1 MRLSGVMPPMP
12 ESRAP
17 IAIFTIGTQGD
28 IRPCVALG
36 VGLQR
41 AGYPVRIV
49 TSDNFEHMVRNAGL
63 AFFPLTANFQTL
75 LDSNR
80 EIADKGLDMS
90 AMARISR
97 HFYAEWATQWANE
110 GIAATEGAGL
120 LIGVANSTLLA
131 KAVAEARGIPFVGAQ
146 LQPLTPSRYMPPLV
160 LVGGHKLP
168 PALNM
173 TAYNVLRLLVW
184 YVMKPAIN
192 NIVRPQLGLPGY
204 PWYGPYFNNRH
215 QRVLYGFSPHVVPR
229 PDDWPETAQ
238 ITGYWFLDQP
248 DWQPPD
254 SLRAFLDAGP
264 KPIYVGF
271 GSMVSTRAEQFTAA
285 VLEAVR
291 RSGQR
296 AVLATG
302 WGGLSDAEGTRDE
315 RIFFTRSAPHDWLF
329 PRMAAAVHHGGAG
342 TTAAA
347 ARAGIPSVIVPFF
360 GDQPFWARCLQ
371 REGAAP
377 SIVDRRNM
385 SAEVL
390 SAAIQTA
397 VSKPMR
403 EAAASLG
410 RKVRAEDGVERAIAL
425 LRQWGLLAFARDE
438 SFSISDGSQKV
449 LLSESLFLRA

>member
-1 MRLSGVMPPMP
+1 MRGALLRML
-12 ESRAP
+12 ESSAP

-49 TSDNFEHMVRNAGL
+49 TSDNFEGMVRAAGL

-97 HFYAEWATQWANE
+97 HFYGEWAMQWASE
-110 GIAATEGAGL
+110 GMAAAQGAGL
-120 LIGVANSTLLA
+120 IIGVANSTLLA
-131 KAVAEARGIPFVGAQ
+131 KAVAEAQGIPFVGAQ
-146 LQPLTPSRYMPPLV
+146 LQPLTPSRHMPPLV
-160 LVGGHKLP
+160 LVGGRKLA

-173 TAYNVLRLLVW
+173 AAYNVLRLLVW

-192 NIVRPQLGLPGY
+192 DIVRPQLGLPRY

-215 QRVLYGFSPHVVPR
+215 HRVLYGFSHHVVPR
-229 PDDWPETAQ
+229 PADWPETAQ
-238 ITGYWFLDQP
+238 ITGYWFHRQA
-248 DWQPPD
+248 DWHPPEA
-254 SLRAFLDAGP
+254 LRAFLDAGS

-271 GSMVSTRAEQFTAA
+271 GSMISTRAEQFTAT

-302 WGGLSDAEGTRDE
+302 WGGLAGEEGAQDGQ
-315 RIFFTRSAPHDWLF
+315 IFFTRGAPHDWLF
-329 PRMAAAVHHGGAG
+329 PRMVAAVHHGGAG

-347 ARAGIPSVIVPFF
+347 VRAGIPSVIVPFF

-371 REGAAP
+371 REGVAP
-377 SIVDRRNM
+377 AMVDRRTM
-385 SAEVL
+385 RMETL
-390 SAAIQTA
+390 LAAIDA
-397 VSKPMR
+397 ALKPPMR
-403 EAAASLG
+403 KAAASLG
-410 RKVRAEDGVERAIAL
+410 TKVRAEDGVREAIAC
-425 LRQWGLLAFARDE
+425 LRNWGLLKPVQDEELALAVAR
-438 SFSISDGSQKV
+438 
-449 LLSESLFLRA
+449 

>member
-1 MRLSGVMPPMP
+1 MP
-12 ESRAP
+12 ESHAP

-49 TSDNFEHMVRNAGL
+49 TSDNFESMVRAAGL

-75 LDSNR
+75 LDSHR
-80 EIADKGLDMS
+80 EIADQGLDMS

-97 HFYAEWATQWANE
+97 HFYAEWATHWASE
-110 GIAATEGAGL
+110 GMAAAQGAGL

-131 KAVAEARGIPFVGAQ
+131 KAVAQAQGIPFVGAQ
-146 LQPLTPSRYMPPLV
+146 LQPLTPSRQMSPLV
-160 LVGGHKLP
+160 LVGGRKLP

-173 TAYNVLRLLVW
+173 AAYNVLRLLVW

-192 NIVRPQLGLPGY
+192 DIVRPQLGLPGY
-204 PWYGPYFNNRH
+204 PWYGPYFKNRH
-215 QRVLYGFSPHVVPR
+215 HRVLYGFSRHVVPR
-229 PDDWPETAQ
+229 PGDWPETAQ
-238 ITGYWFLDQP
+238 ITGYWFLDQA

-254 SLRAFLDAGP
+254 PLRAFLDAGP

-271 GSMVSTRAEQFTAA
+271 GSMVSTHAEQFTKT

-302 WGGLSDAEGTRDE
+302 WGGLAGEEGTQDGS
-315 RIFFTRSAPHDWLF
+315 IFFTRGAPHDWLF
-329 PRMAAAVHHGGAG
+329 PRVAAAVHHGGAG

-347 ARAGIPSVIVPFF
+347 VRAGIPSVIVPFF
-360 GDQPFWARCLQ
+360 GDQPFWGRCLQ

-377 SIVDRRNM
+377 PIVDRRSM
-385 SAEVL
+385 RAETL
-390 SAAIQTA
+390 AAAIDAATKQ
-397 VSKPMR
+397 PMR
-403 EAAASLG
+403 RAAASLG
-410 RKVRAEDGVERAIAL
+410 VNVRAENGVAEAIVC
-425 LRQWGLLAFARDE
+425 LRNWGLLKPAHDEEFALAVAR
-438 SFSISDGSQKV
+438 
-449 LLSESLFLRA
+449 

>member
-1 MRLSGVMPPMP
+1 MP

-41 AGYPVRIV
+41 AGYAVRIV
-49 TSDNFEHMVRNAGL
+49 TSDNFEGMVRAAGL
-63 AFFPLTANFQTL
+63 AFFPLTANFQTM

-80 EIADKGLDMS
+80 EIADMGLDMS

-97 HFYAEWATQWANE
+97 HFYTEWATRWAKE
-110 GIAATEGAGL
+110 GMAAGEGAGL
-120 LIGVANSTLLA
+120 VIGVANNTLLA
-131 KAVAEARGIPFVGAQ
+131 KAVAEARGIPFVAAQ
-146 LQPLTPSRYMPPLV
+146 LQPLTPSRYMSPLV
-160 LVGGHKLP
+160 LVGGRKLP

-173 TAYNVLRLLVW
+173 GAYHLLRLLVW

-192 NIVRPQLGLPGY
+192 DIVRPQLGLPRY
-204 PWYGPYFNNRH
+204 PWYGPYFDNRRH
-215 QRVLYGFSPHVVPR
+215 RVLYGFSQHVVPR
-229 PDDWPETAQ
+229 PMDWPDTAQ

-248 DWQPPD
+248 GWQASQ

-271 GSMVSTRAEQFTAA
+271 GSMISTRAEQFTSA

-302 WGGLSDAEGTRDE
+302 WGGLAGEEGAQDE
-315 RIFFTRSAPHDWLF
+315 QIFFTHSAPHDWLF

-347 ARAGIPSVIVPFF
+347 VRAGIPSVIVPFF

-371 REGAAP
+371 REGVAP
-377 SIVDRRNM
+377 PMVDRRSM
-385 SAEVL
+385 SAETLAV
-390 SAAIQTA
+390 AIQTA
-397 VSKPMR
+397 TSKPMR
-403 EAAASLG
+403 EAASSLG
-410 RKVRAEDGVERAIAL
+410 QKVRAEDGVERAIGL
-425 LRQWGLLAFARDE
+425 LRQWGLLTQARDE
-438 SFSISDGSQKV
+438 EFVQIAV
-449 LLSESLFLRA
+449 A